1 MVKKLKAKLKGKIDR
16 EKDTSFHQLGS
27 DEFEKV
33 AKEILEN
40 VGFRVYREPF
50 TGSEGK
56 KQPDAIAVGDDK
68 LIVIEYTTT
77 GDVTHERK
85 MESFLSMKNMLADIS
100 GGKEVEFWLLTNR
113 MSEPKVSNLEAKGIE
128 VLMTMPRG
136 KWQDTSFDLE

>member
-1 MVKKLKAKLKGKIDR
+1 M
-16 EKDTSFHQLGS
+16 
-27 DEFEKV
+27 

-40 VGFRVYREPF
+40 AGFRVYREPF

-77 GDVTHERK
+77 GDVSHERK

-113 MSEPKVSNLEAKGIE
+113 MSEPKVSNLEAKGIK

-136 KWQDTSFDLE
+136 KWQDASFDLE